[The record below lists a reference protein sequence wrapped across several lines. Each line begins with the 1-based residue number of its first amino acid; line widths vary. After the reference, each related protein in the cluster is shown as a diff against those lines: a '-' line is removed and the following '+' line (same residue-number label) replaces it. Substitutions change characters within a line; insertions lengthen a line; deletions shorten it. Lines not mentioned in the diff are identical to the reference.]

1 MAKRAADFVEEARRE
16 VPSIDVEEAAQ
27 MLHRDD
33 VVFVDVRET
42 TEYQQGT
49 IPGAVHVPRGLL
61 EWYADPTLPVHRSE
75 LSPEKTLVVF
85 CAAGGRSLLAA
96 KTLREMGYP
105 KVVNLE
111 GGFTAWREAGKPVTH
126 R

>member
-1 MAKRAADFVEEARRE
+1 VAKRASDFLEEARRR
-16 VPSIDVEEAAQ
+16 VPSIDVEEAAK

-61 EWYADPTLPVHRSE
+61 EWYADPTQPVHRSE
-75 LSPEKTLVVF
+75 LAPDKTLVVF

-96 KTLREMGYP
+96 KTLGEMGYSN
-105 KVVNLE
+105 VLNLE
-111 GGFTAWREAGKPVTH
+111 GGFNAWREAGKPVT
-126 R
+126 RR